1 MSMTDNQMRQA
12 FERFRDE
19 YSIRGFSEEWQRQMW
34 AGEYWDET
42 YVPNLNNPDFQYYK
56 VDAAITEALEKRATH
71 VGAFGKLGQVKTPL
85 YRIDGGG
92 SVKAVRDDT
101 ICGTHASGEF
111 ADLMCADNKGGEL
124 RPLPPFEPFTA
135 EKARKHMQSTAEF
148 IHVMGRVIEHIQA
161 AANLGKW
168 GTEVLIVDDAHVVS
182 AIDTAIHC
190 DNMSR
195 ITSVIIKALED
206 FGYDVVIEPDT
217 GALCI
222 TWFKE

>member
-1 MSMTDNQMRQA
+1 MSMTDSQMRQG
-12 FERFRDE
+12 FERFRDQ
-19 YSIRGFSEEWQRQMW
+19 YSIRGFSEEWQRNAW
-34 AGEYWDET
+34 YGDKWYDD
-42 YVPNLNNPDFQYYK
+42 YVPNLNNPDFQYLK
-56 VDAAITEALEKRATH
+56 VDAATDETIQKLSKSMG
-71 VGAFGKLGQVKTPL
+71 VYGKLGKANNPL
-85 YRIDGGG
+85 YPTDG
-92 SVKAVRDDT
+92 SVKSAQDDT
-101 ICGTHASGEF
+101 IWGTHASGEF

-168 GTEVLIVDDAHVVS
+168 GTEVLILDDAHVVS